1 MNKNFLLI
9 SLGHNSS
16 AIFVDNSDPQQ
27 QEIIGY
33 EQERLSGIKADSQ
46 FPRDAIN
53 EITKHVSS
61 NKFRGCCVL
70 ISHWFN
76 FGPHLTANKYITQND
91 IDWLRYI
98 CGSDIHMCERGFTH
112 HDAHAYS
119 AYEFFKYHRSNYD
132 VKGPIMCLVVDG
144 FGNNG
149 EILSLYTTD
158 EIKGISLVRR
168 VYGYDASLGLMYQY
182 ATAFVGMKENQD
194 EYKFLGYE
202 AHIDE
207 YVDKQQL
214 DTIDHLIETQKEQL
228 IKWFDTHSKEPE
240 YYPSNEVIDFKLLN
254 KVREDWNE
262 VFTDV
267 LKSIG
272 FINTKTPEFPRE
284 ECTNFAARCVIAYF
298 IQQLCERTLVA
309 WLNDN
314 YNPENLIVAGGVFYN
329 VKLNQV
335 LCEKCAQKLF
345 SVMPLAG
352 DQGAAIGMYAKYCNR
367 QFEFGNL
374 CWGKRNFYNIEKLVK
389 QKQDK
394 NTRLVYAKIK
404 SSVELENV
412 QENIARLIADNNIV
426 NLVIGNMEF
435 GPRALCHTSTLF
447 LPTSENIHCN
457 NVMNGRNEV
466 MPCAPVCTR
475 DNAGELFTCDSR
487 LDSVVGS
494 DKYMICTHTYAKPYS
509 NHYGGVMHKKP
520 LEDSFTGR
528 PQIVD
533 ISEFIYEV
541 LDLVEQI
548 TDYKALVNTSFNVH
562 GRPIAFDTISILQN
576 YEYQCEH
583 AVDGKEPYLFIIVT
597 E

>member
-214 DTIDHLIETQKEQL
+214 DTIDHIIETQKEQL

-272 FINTKTPEFPRE
+272 FKSDKT
-284 ECTNFAARCVIAYF
+284 CFAARCVIAYF

-335 LCEKCAQKLF
+335 LCEKCTQKLF

-374 CWGKRNFYNIEKLVK
+374 CWGKRNFYNVEKLVK

-404 SSVELENV
+404 SSAELENV

-475 DNAGELFTCDSR
+475 DNASELFTCDSK

-533 ISEFIYEV
+533 VCEFVYEV

-548 TDYKALVNTSFNVH
+548 TDYKAIVNTSFNVH

-583 AVDGKEPYLFIIVT
+583 AVDGKEPYLFIVVT

>member
-214 DTIDHLIETQKEQL
+214 DTIDHFIETQKEQL

-272 FINTKTPEFPRE
+272 FNSDKT
-284 ECTNFAARCVIAYF
+284 CFAARCVIAYF

-329 VKLNQV
+329 VKLNQT

-404 SSVELENV
+404 SSAELENV

-494 DKYMICTHTYAKPYS
+494 DKYMICTHTYSKPYS

-541 LDLVEQI
+541 LNLVEQI

-583 AVDGKEPYLFIIVT
+583 AVDGKEPYLFIVVT

>member
-1 MNKNFLLI
+1 MEKNYLLLT
-9 SLGHNSS
+9 LGHNSS

-53 EITKHVSS
+53 EITKHVSPD
-61 NKFRGCCVL
+61 KLFGCNVL

-76 FGPHLTANKYITQND
+76 FGPHLMPNKYITQND
-91 IDWLRYI
+91 IDWLHHL
-98 CGSDIHMCERGFTH
+98 CGDNIELCGPYFTH

-119 AYEFFKYHRSNYD
+119 AYEFFKYYKDSYD
-132 VKGPIMCLVVDG
+132 VKGPVMCLVVDG
-144 FGNNG
+144 FGNN
-149 EILSLYTTD
+149 EEVLSLYTTD
-158 EIKGISLVRR
+158 EMKGIRLVHR

-207 YVDKQQL
+207 YIDEQQL
-214 DTIDHLIETQKEQL
+214 DTLDHLIETQKERL
-228 IKWFDTHSKEPE
+228 IKWFDTYSKEPE

-254 KVREDWNE
+254 KVREDWYNI
-262 VFTDV
+262 FTDV
-267 LKSIG
+267 LVSVG
-272 FINTKTPEFPRE
+272 FKDSKQS
-284 ECTNFAARCVIAYF
+284 FAIRCVIAYY
-298 IQQLCERTLVA
+298 IQQLCERTLVG
-309 WLNDN
+309 WLNYN
-314 YNPENLIVAGGVFYN
+314 YNPKNLIVAGGVFYN
-329 VKLNQV
+329 VKLNQA
-335 LCEKCAQKLF
+335 LAEKCASNLF

-352 DQGAAIGMYAKYCNR
+352 DQGSAIGMYAKHCDR
-367 QFEFGNL
+367 QFEFNDL
-374 CWGKRNFYNIEKLVK
+374 CWGKRRFYNAEKLVK

-394 NTRLVYAKIK
+394 NPRIK
-404 SSVELENV
+404 YVKVKSPVEFEEV
-412 QENIARLIADNNIV
+412 QKEIAQTIANDNIV
-426 NLVIGNMEF
+426 NLIIGNMEF

-447 LPTSENIHCN
+447 LPTNENVHCN
-457 NVMNGRNEV
+457 NAMNGRNEV
-466 MPCAPVCTR
+466 MPCAPVCKR
-475 DNAGELFTCDSR
+475 ENAYELFN
-487 LDSVVGS
+487 DSVDKIVGS
-494 DKYMICTHTYAKPYS
+494 DKYMICTHTYVKPYS

-520 LEDSFTGR
+520 LEDSHTGR

-533 ISEFIYEV
+533 ADEFIYEV
-541 LDLVEQI
+541 LDLVERI

-583 AVDGKEPYLFIIVT
+583 APVDKKPYLFIVVI

>member
-91 IDWLRYI
+91 IDWLRHI

-182 ATAFVGMKENQD
+182 ATACVGMKENQD

-214 DTIDHLIETQKEQL
+214 DTIDHFIETQKEQL

-240 YYPSNEVIDFKLLN
+240 YYPSNDVIDFKLLN

-272 FINTKTPEFPRE
+272 FKSDKT
-284 ECTNFAARCVIAYF
+284 CFAARCVIAYF

-335 LCEKCAQKLF
+335 LCEKCTQKLF
-345 SVMPLAG
+345 PVMPLAG

-475 DNAGELFTCDSR
+475 DNAGELFTCDSK

-533 ISEFIYEV
+533 VCEFVYEV

-548 TDYKALVNTSFNVH
+548 TDYKAIVNTSFNVH

-583 AVDGKEPYLFIIVT
+583 AVDGKEPYLFIVVT

>member
-16 AIFVDNSDPQQ
+16 AIFVDNSDPKQ

-76 FGPHLTANKYITQND
+76 FGPHLTASKYITQND

-98 CGSDIHMCERGFTH
+98 CGSDIHMCEREFTH

-119 AYEFFKYHRSNYD
+119 AYEFFKYHKSNYD

-144 FGNNG
+144 FGNNE

-158 EIKGISLVRR
+158 EIKGVSLVRR

-272 FINTKTPEFPRE
+272 FKSDKT
-284 ECTNFAARCVIAYF
+284 CFAARCVIAYF

-329 VKLNQV
+329 VKLNQT

-374 CWGKRNFYNIEKLVK
+374 CWGKRNFYNVEKLVK

-404 SSVELENV
+404 SSAELENV

-447 LPTSENIHCN
+447 LPTSENTHCN

-494 DKYMICTHTYAKPYS
+494 DKYMICTHTYAKQYS

-597 E
+597 K

>member
-1 MNKNFLLI
+1 MNKNYLLI

-76 FGPHLTANKYITQND
+76 FGPHLTANKYITKND

-119 AYEFFKYHRSNYD
+119 AYEFFKYHKSNYD

-214 DTIDHLIETQKEQL
+214 DTIDHFIETQKEQL

-272 FINTKTPEFPRE
+272 FKSDKT
-284 ECTNFAARCVIAYF
+284 CFAARCVIAYF

-335 LCEKCAQKLF
+335 LCEKCTQKLF

-374 CWGKRNFYNIEKLVK
+374 CWGKRNFYNVEKLVK

-404 SSVELENV
+404 SSAELENV

-475 DNAGELFTCDSR
+475 DNAGELFTCDSK
-487 LDSVVGS
+487 LYSVVGS

-509 NHYGGVMHKKP
+509 NHYGGIMHKKP

-548 TDYKALVNTSFNVH
+548 TDYKAIVNTSFNVH

-583 AVDGKEPYLFIIVT
+583 AVDGKEPYLFIVVT

>member
-119 AYEFFKYHRSNYD
+119 AYEFFKYHKSNYD

-214 DTIDHLIETQKEQL
+214 DTIDHFIETQKEQL

-272 FINTKTPEFPRE
+272 FNSDKT
-284 ECTNFAARCVIAYF
+284 CFAARCVIAYF

-329 VKLNQV
+329 VKLNQT

-404 SSVELENV
+404 SSTELENV

-533 ISEFIYEV
+533 TCEFIYEV

-548 TDYKALVNTSFNVH
+548 TDYKAIVNTSFNVH

-583 AVDGKEPYLFIIVT
+583 AVDGKEPYLFIVIT

>member
-1 MNKNFLLI
+1 MNKNYLLL

-61 NKFRGCCVL
+61 DKINGCQIL

-76 FGPHLTANKYITQND
+76 FGPHLFANKYITKND
-91 IDWLRYI
+91 IDWLHYI
-98 CGSDIHMCERGFTH
+98 CGVSGNNVHTCEREFTH

-119 AYEFFKYHRSNYD
+119 AYEFFKYHKGNYD
-132 VKGPIMCLVVDG
+132 VKGPVMCLVVDG
-144 FGNNG
+144 FGNN
-149 EILSLYTTD
+149 EEVLSLYTTD
-158 EIKGISLVRR
+158 EIKGIKLVHR

-207 YVDKQQL
+207 YIDEQQL
-214 DTIDHLIETQKEQL
+214 DMLDHYIDVQKKRL
-228 IKWFDTHSKEPE
+228 IKWFNTHSKEPE
-240 YYPSNEVIDFKLLN
+240 HYPTNEVIDFKQLD
-254 KVREDWNE
+254 KVREDWYGI
-262 VFTDV
+262 FTEV

-272 FINTKTPEFPRE
+272 FNGRE
-284 ECTNFAARCVIAYF
+284 VNSFRVRCVIAYF

-329 VKLNQV
+329 VKLNQT
-335 LCEKCAQKLF
+335 LAEKCAKRMF

-352 DQGAAIGMYAKYCNR
+352 DQGAAIGMYAKRCNK

-374 CWGKRNFYNIEKLVK
+374 CWGKRSFYNAEKLIK

-394 NTRLVYAKIK
+394 THRIKYANVK
-404 SSVELENV
+404 SPTELEEI
-412 QENIARLIADNNIV
+412 QKEIARTIADNNIV

-447 LPTSENIHCN
+447 LPTNENVHCN
-457 NVMNGRNEV
+457 NIMNGRNEV
-466 MPCAPVCTR
+466 MPCAPVCKR
-475 DNAGELFTCDSR
+475 ENAYELFEDSDNGSI
-487 LDSVVGS
+487 DSVVGS

-509 NHYGGVMHKKP
+509 NHYGGIMHKKT
-520 LEDSFTGR
+520 LEDNFTGR

-533 ISEFIYEV
+533 TGEFIYGV
-541 LDLVEQI
+541 IDLVEQI

-562 GRPIAFDTISILQN
+562 GRPIAFDTMSILQN

-583 AVDGKEPYLFIIVT
+583 APVDKKPYLFIIIT

>member
-1 MNKNFLLI
+1 MENNNYLLL

-16 AIFVDNSDPQQ
+16 AIFVDNSDPKH

-53 EITKHVSS
+53 EIAKYVSPD
-61 NKFRGCCVL
+61 KFKGCKVL

-76 FGPHLTANKYITQND
+76 FGPHLMSNKYITQND
-91 IDWLRYI
+91 IDWLHYI
-98 CGSDIHMCERGFTH
+98 CGDNIKLCDPHFTH

-119 AYEFFKYHRSNYD
+119 AYEFFKYYKDGYD
-132 VKGPIMCLVVDG
+132 VKGPVMCLVVDG
-144 FGNNG
+144 FGNN
-149 EILSLYTTD
+149 EEVLSLYTTD
-158 EIKGISLVRR
+158 EIKGIHLVHR
-168 VYGYDASLGLMYQY
+168 VYGYNASLGLMYQY

-207 YVDKQQL
+207 YIDDQQL
-214 DTIDHLIETQKEQL
+214 DILDNYVDTYKERL
-228 IKWFDTHSKEPE
+228 IKLFDTQTKAPE
-240 YYPSNEVIDFKLLN
+240 RYPVNQVIDFEQLN
-254 KVREDWNE
+254 AVREDWYSIFKE
-262 VFTDV
+262 VLT
-267 LKSIG
+267 SIG
-272 FINTKTPEFPRE
+272 CEDLHS
-284 ECTNFAARCVIAYF
+284 FAARCIIAYF

-309 WLNDN
+309 WLQIN

-329 VKLNQV
+329 VKLNQT
-335 LCEKCAQKLF
+335 LAENCTQGLF

-352 DQGAAIGMYAKYCNR
+352 DQGAAIGMYAKYCDR

-374 CWGKRNFYNIEKLVK
+374 CWGIRRFYNAEKLIEQK
-389 QKQDK
+389 QKNNPRINFIICDQK
-394 NTRLVYAKIK
+394 TK
-404 SSVELENV
+404 LENV
-412 QENIARLIADNNIV
+412 QNAIAQCIANNNIV
-426 NLVIGNMEF
+426 NVVIGNMEF

-447 LPTSENIHCN
+447 LPTSENVHCN
-457 NVMNGRNEV
+457 NAMNGRNEV
-466 MPCAPVCTR
+466 MPCAPVCKR
-475 DNAGELFTCDSR
+475 ENSYELFNDTVDKT
-487 LDSVVGS
+487 VGS
-494 DKYMICTHTYAKPYS
+494 DKYMICTHTYAKPFS
-509 NHYGGVMHKKP
+509 SHYGGVMHKKP
-520 LEDSFTGR
+520 LEDSYTGR

-533 ISEFIYEV
+533 ADEFIYKV
-541 LDLVEQI
+541 LDLVERI

-583 AVDGKEPYLFIIVT
+583 AIDGKEPYLFIIVT

>member
-214 DTIDHLIETQKEQL
+214 DTIDHFIETQKEQL

-267 LKSIG
+267 LNSIG
-272 FINTKTPEFPRE
+272 FKSDKT
-284 ECTNFAARCVIAYF
+284 CFAARCIIAYY

-374 CWGKRNFYNIEKLVK
+374 CWGKRNFYNVEKLVK

-466 MPCAPVCTR
+466 MPCAPVCKR
-475 DNAGELFTCDSR
+475 ESSYELFDDTIDKT
-487 LDSVVGS
+487 VGS
-494 DKYMICTHTYAKPYS
+494 DKYMICTHTYTKQFS
-509 NHYGGVMHKKP
+509 SHYGGVMHKKP
-520 LEDSFTGR
+520 LEDSYTGR

-533 ISEFIYEV
+533 ADEFIYGV

>member
-53 EITKHVSS
+53 EITKHVSL

-91 IDWLRYI
+91 IDWLHYI

-158 EIKGISLVRR
+158 EIKDISLVRR

-214 DTIDHLIETQKEQL
+214 DIIDHLIETQKEQL

-254 KVREDWNE
+254 KVREDWND

-267 LKSIG
+267 LDSIG
-272 FINTKTPEFPRE
+272 FKSDKT
-284 ECTNFAARCVIAYF
+284 CFAARCIIAYY

-352 DQGAAIGMYAKYCNR
+352 DQGAAIGMYAKYCNI

-374 CWGKRNFYNIEKLVK
+374 CWGKRNFYNVEKLVK

-404 SSVELENV
+404 SSAELENV

>member
-267 LKSIG
+267 LDSIG
-272 FINTKTPEFPRE
+272 FKSDKT
-284 ECTNFAARCVIAYF
+284 CFAARCVIAYF

-314 YNPENLIVAGGVFYN
+314 YNLENLIVAGGVFYN
-329 VKLNQV
+329 VKLNQT

-374 CWGKRNFYNIEKLVK
+374 CWGKRNFYNVEKLVK

-475 DNAGELFTCDSR
+475 DNAGELFTCDSK

-509 NHYGGVMHKKP
+509 SHYGGVMHKKP

-576 YEYQCEH
+576 YEYQREH
-583 AVDGKEPYLFIIVT
+583 AVDGKEPYLFIVVT

>member
-53 EITKHVSS
+53 EITKHASS
-61 NKFRGCCVL
+61 NKLRGCCVL

-91 IDWLRYI
+91 IDWLHCI

-119 AYEFFKYHRSNYD
+119 AYEFFKYHKSNYD

-207 YVDKQQL
+207 YVNKQQL
-214 DTIDHLIETQKEQL
+214 DTIDHFIETQKEQL

-267 LKSIG
+267 LDSIG
-272 FINTKTPEFPRE
+272 FKSDKT
-284 ECTNFAARCVIAYF
+284 CFAARCVIAYF

-394 NTRLVYAKIK
+394 
-404 SSVELENV
+404 
-412 QENIARLIADNNIV
+412 
-426 NLVIGNMEF
+426 
-435 GPRALCHTSTLF
+435 
-447 LPTSENIHCN
+447 
-457 NVMNGRNEV
+457 
-466 MPCAPVCTR
+466 
-475 DNAGELFTCDSR
+475 
-487 LDSVVGS
+487 
-494 DKYMICTHTYAKPYS
+494 
-509 NHYGGVMHKKP
+509 
-520 LEDSFTGR
+520 
-528 PQIVD
+528 
-533 ISEFIYEV
+533 
-541 LDLVEQI
+541 
-548 TDYKALVNTSFNVH
+548 
-562 GRPIAFDTISILQN
+562 
-576 YEYQCEH
+576 
-583 AVDGKEPYLFIIVT
+583 
-597 E
+597 

>member
-98 CGSDIHMCERGFTH
+98 CGNDIHMCERGFTH

-119 AYEFFKYHRSNYD
+119 AYEFFKYHKSNYD

-214 DTIDHLIETQKEQL
+214 DTIDHFIETQKEQL

-272 FINTKTPEFPRE
+272 FNSDKT
-284 ECTNFAARCVIAYF
+284 CFAARCVIAYF

-394 NTRLVYAKIK
+394 NPRLTYAKIK

-475 DNAGELFTCDSR
+475 DNAGELFTCDSK

-494 DKYMICTHTYAKPYS
+494 DKYMICTHTYAKQYS

-533 ISEFIYEV
+533 VCEFVYEV
-541 LDLVEQI
+541 LDSVEQI
-548 TDYKALVNTSFNVH
+548 TDYKAIVNTSFNVH

-583 AVDGKEPYLFIIVT
+583 AVDGKEPYLFIVVT

>member
-53 EITKHVSS
+53 EITKHISS

-214 DTIDHLIETQKEQL
+214 DTIDHIIETQKEQL

-272 FINTKTPEFPRE
+272 FNSDKT
-284 ECTNFAARCVIAYF
+284 CFAARCVIAYF

-329 VKLNQV
+329 VKLNQT

-475 DNAGELFTCDSR
+475 DNAGELFTCDSK

-533 ISEFIYEV
+533 VCEFVYEV

-548 TDYKALVNTSFNVH
+548 TDYKAIVNTSFNVH

-583 AVDGKEPYLFIIVT
+583 AVDGKEPYLFIVVT

>member
-214 DTIDHLIETQKEQL
+214 DTIDHIIETQKEQL

-254 KVREDWNE
+254 KVREDWYE

-267 LKSIG
+267 LDSIG
-272 FINTKTPEFPRE
+272 FKSDKTR
-284 ECTNFAARCVIAYF
+284 FAARCVIAYF

-329 VKLNQV
+329 VKLNQA
-335 LCEKCAQKLF
+335 LCEKCTQKLF

-374 CWGKRNFYNIEKLVK
+374 CWGKRNFYNVEKLVK

-404 SSVELENV
+404 SSTELENV

-475 DNAGELFTCDSR
+475 DNAGELFTCDSK

-509 NHYGGVMHKKP
+509 SHYGGIMHKKP

-583 AVDGKEPYLFIIVT
+583 AVNGKEPYLFIIVT

>member
-53 EITKHVSS
+53 EITKHISS

-214 DTIDHLIETQKEQL
+214 DTIDHIIETQKEQL

-272 FINTKTPEFPRE
+272 FNSDKT
-284 ECTNFAARCVIAYF
+284 CFAARCVIAYF

-329 VKLNQV
+329 VKLNQT

-475 DNAGELFTCDSR
+475 DNAGELFTCDSK
-487 LDSVVGS
+487 LD
-494 DKYMICTHTYAKPYS
+494 
-509 NHYGGVMHKKP
+509 
-520 LEDSFTGR
+520 
-528 PQIVD
+528 
-533 ISEFIYEV
+533 
-541 LDLVEQI
+541 
-548 TDYKALVNTSFNVH
+548 
-562 GRPIAFDTISILQN
+562 
-576 YEYQCEH
+576 
-583 AVDGKEPYLFIIVT
+583 
-597 E
+597 

>member
-1 MNKNFLLI
+1 MSKNFLLI

-27 QEIIGY
+27 QKIIGY

-53 EITKHVSS
+53 EILKYVSPD
-61 NKFRGCCVL
+61 KIRGCNVL

-76 FGPHLTANKYITQND
+76 FGPHLKSNKYITKND
-91 IDWLRYI
+91 IDWLHYI
-98 CGSDIHMCERGFTH
+98 CGDNIKMCDPYFTH

-119 AYEFFKYHRSNYD
+119 AYEFFKYHKGSYD
-132 VKGPIMCLVVDG
+132 VKGPVMCLVVDG
-144 FGNNG
+144 FGNN
-149 EILSLYTTD
+149 EEVLSLYTTD
-158 EIKGISLVRR
+158 EIKGIHLVRR

-207 YVDKQQL
+207 YLDEQL
-214 DTIDHLIETQKEQL
+214 NVLDILDHHIDVQKERL
-228 IKWFDTHSKEPE
+228 IKWFDTHSEEPE

-254 KVREDWNE
+254 KVREDWYG
-262 VFTDV
+262 VFTEV
-267 LKSIG
+267 LESIG
-272 FINTKTPEFPRE
+272 FHSDTHS
-284 ECTNFAARCVIAYF
+284 FAARCIIAYF

-309 WLNDN
+309 WLKDN

-329 VKLNQV
+329 VKLNQT
-335 LCEKCAQKLF
+335 LCEKCTQKLF

-352 DQGAAIGMYAKYCNR
+352 DQGAAIGMYAKVCDR

-374 CWGKRNFYNIEKLVK
+374 CWGIRRFYNVEKLIK
-389 QKQDK
+389 QKQEK
-394 NTRLVYAKIK
+394 NPRIGYVICD
-404 SSVELENV
+404 
-412 QENIARLIADNNIV
+412 QETNIEEIQKNIARVIADNNIV

-447 LPTSENIHCN
+447 LPTNENVHCN

-466 MPCAPVCTR
+466 MPCAPVCKR
-475 DNAGELFTCDSR
+475 DNAYELFENANDYGV
-487 LDSVVGS
+487 DSVVGS

-533 ISEFIYEV
+533 EDEFIYGV
-541 LDLVEQI
+541 LDWAEQI

-583 AVDGKEPYLFIIVT
+583 AVDGKEPYLFIIVA

>member
-53 EITKHVSS
+53 EITKHVPSD
-61 NKFRGCCVL
+61 KLKGCCVL

-76 FGPHLTANKYITQND
+76 FGPHLMANKYITRND
-91 IDWLRYI
+91 IDWLHYI
-98 CGSDIHMCERGFTH
+98 CGDDIHMCERGFTH

-119 AYEFFKYHRSNYD
+119 AYEFFKYHKCGYD
-132 VKGPIMCLVVDG
+132 VKGPVMCLVVDG
-144 FGNNG
+144 FGNNE

-158 EIKGISLVRR
+158 EIKGISLVHR

-207 YVDKQQL
+207 YTDEQQL
-214 DTIDHLIETQKEQL
+214 DMLDHYVDVQKERL

-254 KVREDWNE
+254 KVREDWYG
-262 VFTDV
+262 VFTEV

-272 FINTKTPEFPRE
+272 FHSDKH
-284 ECTNFAARCVIAYF
+284 NFAARCVIAYF

-309 WLNDN
+309 WLKDN
-314 YNPENLIVAGGVFYN
+314 YNPENLIVVGGVFYN
-329 VKLNQV
+329 VKLNQT
-335 LCEKCAQKLF
+335 LCEKCTQKLF

-352 DQGAAIGMYAKYCNR
+352 DQGAAIGMYAKYCDR
-367 QFEFGNL
+367 QFEFGDL
-374 CWGKRNFYNIEKLVK
+374 CWGKRSFYNVEKLIR

-394 NTRLVYAKIK
+394 NPRIGYVNIVK
-404 SSVELENV
+404 SPAELEEI
-412 QENIARLIADNNIV
+412 QKNIAQCIADNNIV
-426 NLVIGNMEF
+426 NLVMGNMEF

-447 LPTSENIHCN
+447 LPTSENVHCN

-466 MPCAPVCTR
+466 MPCAPVCKR
-475 DNAGELFTCDSR
+475 DNAYELFENANDYGV
-487 LDSVVGS
+487 DSVVGS

-533 ISEFIYEV
+533 IDEFIYGV
-541 LDLVEQI
+541 LDWVEQI

-583 AVDGKEPYLFIIVT
+583 AIDGKEPYLFIIVT

>member
-1 MNKNFLLI
+1 MDKNYLLL

-53 EITKHVSS
+53 EITKHVPSD
-61 NKFRGCCVL
+61 KLRGCCVL

-76 FGPHLTANKYITQND
+76 FGPHLMANKYITRND
-91 IDWLRYI
+91 IDWLHYI
-98 CGSDIHMCERGFTH
+98 CGNDIHTCIRGFTH

-119 AYEFFKYHRSNYD
+119 AYEFFKYHKDNYD

-144 FGNNG
+144 FGNN
-149 EILSLYTTD
+149 EEVLSLYTTD
-158 EIKGISLVRR
+158 EMKGIHLVHR
-168 VYGYDASLGLMYQY
+168 VYGYNASLGLMYQY

-207 YVDKQQL
+207 YIDEQQL
-214 DTIDHLIETQKEQL
+214 DILDHYIDIQKERL
-228 IKWFDTHSKEPE
+228 IKWFGTHSKEPE
-240 YYPSNEVIDFKLLN
+240 HYPSDEVIDFKHLER
-254 KVREDWNE
+254 VREDWYGIFTE
-262 VFTDV
+262 VIE
-267 LKSIG
+267 SIG
-272 FINTKTPEFPRE
+272 LDSSPETKMSFGT
-284 ECTNFAARCVIAYF
+284 RCIIAYF

-309 WLNDN
+309 WLKDN

-329 VKLNQV
+329 VKLNQA
-335 LCEKCAQKLF
+335 LAEKCTQRMF

-352 DQGAAIGMYAKYCNR
+352 DQGAAIGMYAKHCDR
-367 QFEFGNL
+367 QFEFGDL
-374 CWGKRNFYNIEKLVK
+374 CWGKRSFYNAEKLIK
-389 QKQDK
+389 QKQEK
-394 NTRLVYAKIK
+394 NPRINLIVCDQETK
-404 SSVELENV
+404 LENA
-412 QENIARLIADNNIV
+412 QRAIAQCIADNSIVNIV
-426 NLVIGNMEF
+426 MGNMEF

-447 LPTSENIHCN
+447 LPTNENVHCN

-466 MPCAPVCTR
+466 MPCAPVCKR
-475 DNAGELFTCDSR
+475 ENSYELFDDAI
-487 LDSVVGS
+487 DSVVGS
-494 DKYMICTHTYAKPYS
+494 DKYMICTHTYTKSHS

-520 LEDSFTGR
+520 LEDSYTGR
-528 PQIVD
+528 PQVVD
-533 ISEFIYEV
+533 ADEFIYGV
-541 LDLVEQI
+541 LDWVEQI

-562 GRPIAFDTISILQN
+562 GRPIAFDTMSILQN

>member
-158 EIKGISLVRR
+158 EIKGVSLVRR

-214 DTIDHLIETQKEQL
+214 DTIDHFIETQKEQL

-267 LKSIG
+267 LNSIG
-272 FINTKTPEFPRE
+272 FKSDKT
-284 ECTNFAARCVIAYF
+284 CFAARCIIAYY

-374 CWGKRNFYNIEKLVK
+374 CWGKRNFYNVEKLVK

-466 MPCAPVCTR
+466 MPCAPVCKR

-509 NHYGGVMHKKP
+509 SHYGGIMHKKP

-533 ISEFIYEV
+533 TCEFVYEV

>member
-1 MNKNFLLI
+1 MNKNYLLL

-16 AIFVDNSDPQQ
+16 AIFVDNSDPQR

-53 EITKHVSS
+53 EITKYVPT
-61 NKFRGCCVL
+61 NKLRGCCVL
-70 ISHWFN
+70 VSHWFN
-76 FGPHLTANKYITQND
+76 FGPHLMANKYITQND
-91 IDWLRYI
+91 IDWLHYI
-98 CGSDIHMCERGFTH
+98 CGDDIHTCERGFTH

-119 AYEFFKYHRSNYD
+119 AYEFFKYHKSGYD
-132 VKGPIMCLVVDG
+132 VKGPVMCLVVDG
-144 FGNNG
+144 FGNN
-149 EILSLYTTD
+149 EEVLSLYTTD
-158 EIKGISLVRR
+158 EMKGIHLVHR
-168 VYGYDASLGLMYQY
+168 VYGYNASLGLMYQY

-207 YVDKQQL
+207 YIDDQQIDIL
-214 DTIDHLIETQKEQL
+214 DHYIDIHKERLINLFKTQ
-228 IKWFDTHSKEPE
+228 IKEPKA
-240 YYPSNEVIDFKLLN
+240 YPTNQVIDFKLLD
-254 KVREDWNE
+254 KVREDWYNIFE
-262 VFTDV
+262 DV
-267 LKSIG
+267 LTIVC
-272 FINTKTPEFPRE
+272 NVDKTSF
-284 ECTNFAARCVIAYF
+284 TARCIIAYF

-309 WLNDN
+309 WLKDN

-329 VKLNQV
+329 VKLNQT
-335 LCEKCAQKLF
+335 LCEKCTQKLF

-352 DQGAAIGMYAKYCNR
+352 DQGAAIGMYAKQCDR

-374 CWGKRNFYNIEKLVK
+374 CWGIRRFYNAEKLIK
-389 QKQDK
+389 QKQEK
-394 NTRLVYAKIK
+394 NPRISYVICDQETNIEEIQKI
-404 SSVELENV
+404 
-412 QENIARLIADNNIV
+412 IARLIADNNIV
-426 NLVIGNMEF
+426 NLVMGNMEF

-447 LPTSENIHCN
+447 LPTSENVHCN
-457 NVMNGRNEV
+457 NAMNGRNEV
-466 MPCAPVCTR
+466 MPCAPVCKR
-475 DNAGELFTCDSR
+475 DNAYELFENANDYGV
-487 LDSVVGS
+487 DSVVGS

-533 ISEFIYEV
+533 VDEFIYGV
-541 LDLVEQI
+541 LDWVELF

-583 AVDGKEPYLFIIVT
+583 AIDGKTPYLFIIIT
-597 E
+597 EG

>member
-119 AYEFFKYHRSNYD
+119 AYEFFKYHKSNYD

-194 EYKFLGYE
+194 EYKFLG
-202 AHIDE
+202 
-207 YVDKQQL
+207 
-214 DTIDHLIETQKEQL
+214 
-228 IKWFDTHSKEPE
+228 
-240 YYPSNEVIDFKLLN
+240 
-254 KVREDWNE
+254 
-262 VFTDV
+262 
-267 LKSIG
+267 
-272 FINTKTPEFPRE
+272 
-284 ECTNFAARCVIAYF
+284 
-298 IQQLCERTLVA
+298 
-309 WLNDN
+309 
-314 YNPENLIVAGGVFYN
+314 
-329 VKLNQV
+329 
-335 LCEKCAQKLF
+335 
-345 SVMPLAG
+345 
-352 DQGAAIGMYAKYCNR
+352 
-367 QFEFGNL
+367 
-374 CWGKRNFYNIEKLVK
+374 
-389 QKQDK
+389 
-394 NTRLVYAKIK
+394 
-404 SSVELENV
+404 
-412 QENIARLIADNNIV
+412 
-426 NLVIGNMEF
+426 
-435 GPRALCHTSTLF
+435 
-447 LPTSENIHCN
+447 
-457 NVMNGRNEV
+457 
-466 MPCAPVCTR
+466 
-475 DNAGELFTCDSR
+475 
-487 LDSVVGS
+487 
-494 DKYMICTHTYAKPYS
+494 
-509 NHYGGVMHKKP
+509 
-520 LEDSFTGR
+520 
-528 PQIVD
+528 
-533 ISEFIYEV
+533 
-541 LDLVEQI
+541 
-548 TDYKALVNTSFNVH
+548 
-562 GRPIAFDTISILQN
+562 
-576 YEYQCEH
+576 
-583 AVDGKEPYLFIIVT
+583 
-597 E
+597 